1 MILKKL
7 SIALAFMMSLSAV
20 GGLSTSAMAL
30 GFSDLLEA
38 GKGHIKDLGD
48 RWNHEDMY
56 IDGDEQATAMFR
68 DDDIGRDVAHWTDGT
83 VSITRTSD
91 GADFIQF
98 HDDFAN
104 GLAPDL
110 YVYVADRK
118 VVDEGSFWDANVVEV
133 SKLESGS
140 GAQYYELPV
149 NFEDEDHVEIVI
161 WCKRFGAFMGAAS
174 VKSDN

>member
-48 RWNHEDMY
+48 RWSHDDQF
-56 IDGDEQATAMFR
+56 IAGDTISTAEFR
-68 DDDIGRDVAHWTDGT
+68 DDDIGRDAAHWTDGT
-83 VSITRTSD
+83 VRLVDTGDSV
-91 GADFIQF
+91 FIQF
-98 HDDFAN
+98 EEDFDN

-110 YVYVADRK
+110 YVYVADEE
-118 VVDEGSFWDANVVEV
+118 VVDEASFWGANTVEV
-133 SKLESGS
+133 NKLVSGS

-149 NFEDEDHVEIVI
+149 NLEDEDHVEVVI
-161 WCKRFGAFMGAAS
+161 WCKRFGAFMGAATVS
-174 VKSDN
+174 VR

>member
-56 IDGDEQATAMFR
+56 IDGDEHWLLQCFVTMILAVTL
-68 DDDIGRDVAHWTDGT
+68 AHWTDGT
-83 VSITRTSD
+83 VRLSLVPQMEQTSSN
-91 GADFIQF
+91 FMTISQM
-98 HDDFAN
+98 
-104 GLAPDL
+104 DL
-110 YVYVADRK
+110 RQT
-118 VVDEGSFWDANVVEV
+118 SM
-133 SKLESGS
+133 
-140 GAQYYELPV
+140 
-149 NFEDEDHVEIVI
+149 
-161 WCKRFGAFMGAAS
+161 FMWLIA
-174 VKSDN
+174 K